1 MMAARSTRGWSKQRG
16 RNWHMETEIQELQ
29 STLEHLIASG
39 AVQWEIDQIAD
50 ALLELEH
57 EVTL

>member
-1 MMAARSTRGWSKQRG
+1 
-16 RNWHMETEIQELQ
+16 METEIQELQ

-39 AVQWEIDQIAD
+39 AEQWEIDQIAD

-57 EVTL
+57 LEALRE